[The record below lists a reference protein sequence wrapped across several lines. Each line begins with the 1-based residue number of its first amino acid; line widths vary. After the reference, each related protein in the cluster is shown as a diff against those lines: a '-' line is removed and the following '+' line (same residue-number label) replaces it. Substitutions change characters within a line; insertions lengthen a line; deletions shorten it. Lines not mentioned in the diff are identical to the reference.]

1 MHNDTPIKA
10 LRGKQLHLLM
20 PAAFGSVGK
29 VTQKGFNGVD
39 LGTMVQFLVLNE
51 DYLH

>member
-1 MHNDTPIKA
+1 MTPIKA
-10 LRGKQLHLLM
+10 FRSKQLHLL
-20 PAAFGSVGK
+20 PAAFGSVGE
-29 VTQKGFNGVD
+29 VTQIRFNGVD